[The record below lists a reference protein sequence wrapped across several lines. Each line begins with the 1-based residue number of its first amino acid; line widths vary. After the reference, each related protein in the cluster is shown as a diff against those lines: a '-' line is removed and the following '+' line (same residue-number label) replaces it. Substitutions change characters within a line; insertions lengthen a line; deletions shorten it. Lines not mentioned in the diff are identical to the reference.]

1 MNALGSNA
9 PSKSTGAR
17 KKKKKKSGA
26 EKSNGKYSL
35 CLIAWELLGELL

>member
-17 KKKKKKSGA
+17 KRKKKKKKVVQKKVM
-26 EKSNGKYSL
+26 ENTRYV
-35 CLIAWELLGELL
+35 

>member
-17 KKKKKKSGA
+17 KRKKKKVVQKKVM
-26 EKSNGKYSL
+26 ENTRYV
-35 CLIAWELLGELL
+35 